1 MKAAPA
7 RRSTVPQTRLL
18 DEPPRSARPDNEVP
32 DAPHTTASCTKGR
45 RVTGGVKH
53 FPQDGRKA
61 IVRKEARTETS
72 VSSTGGVGEF
82 ICGRLSKVKIMVE
95 GKIKEPEWFLKEVG

>member
-1 MKAAPA
+1 MRYPM
-7 RRSTVPQTRLL
+7 LL
-18 DEPPRSARPDNEVP
+18 IELHRVQR
-32 DAPHTTASCTKGR
+32 GR

-61 IVRKEARTETS
+61 IVRKEVRAETS

-82 ICGRLSKVKIMVE
+82 ICGRVSKVKIRVE
-95 GKIKEPEWFLKEVG
+95 GRKIKEPGWVKRKRVSSNFNSF

>member
-1 MKAAPA
+1 M
-7 RRSTVPQTRLL
+7 LL
-18 DEPPRSARPDNEVP
+18 IQLHRVQR
-32 DAPHTTASCTKGR
+32 GR

-61 IVRKEARTETS
+61 IARKEVRTETS

-82 ICGRLSKVKIMVE
+82 ICGREPKVKIMVE
-95 GKIKEPEWFLKEVG
+95 EKEKESPDGFLKGNGLAQVLIPFRVYNACMLEVTSPLQIMGCS

>member
-1 MKAAPA
+1 M
-7 RRSTVPQTRLL
+7 LL
-18 DEPPRSARPDNEVP
+18 IQLHHVQR
-32 DAPHTTASCTKGR
+32 GR

-61 IVRKEARTETS
+61 IVRKEVRTKTG

-82 ICGRLSKVKIMVE
+82 ICGRVSKVKIMVE
-95 GKIKEPEWFLKEVG
+95 GEKNKRARMVFKGSGLAQVLIPFCVYNACMLEVTSPLQIIGCS